1 MKLSKEE
8 LKKKIDEV
16 VTDEDVKISLLEDI
30 EDSMTEVESEGET
43 VTKEEYDKVVSERD
57 EIKQK
62 YKDRFLSGEETK
74 EVEEEKE
81 EKGLEEEGETI
92 DIKEI

>member
-8 LKKKIDEV
+8 LKKRIDEV
-16 VTDEDVKISLLEDI
+16 VADEDIKISLLEDI

-81 EKGLEEEGETI
+81 EKGLEEEGEVI

>member
-16 VTDEDVKISLLEDI
+16 VADEDVKISLLEDI